1 MKESASKGM
10 NYKEFAQ
17 SLKQGMVYGAYLFEG
32 IEENIKSSTLKAVRK
47 ALLPEGLEEL
57 NESILDD
64 PTTDALVA
72 ASETLPFM
80 ADKRLVLVR
89 DLSALTGRS
98 ETDEKLCSY
107 IAHVPTSTVL
117 IFYVRGKADARKK
130 LYIAIRKAG
139 HIVSF
144 DRLADAELNRW
155 IIQAFT
161 ELGKQCSPAT
171 ASLLAFTVG
180 NDTGLLRTE
189 IEKLAA
195 HAGDAPQVTD
205 EDVRAL
211 ATRSTECTVFEM
223 VDAVVAGQQGKAF
236 RLMQDMLIMGQER
249 LGILAMLLRQYR
261 LLQHVKIMQYEKKS
275 AQEIQQN
282 LGVPA
287 FAADRYVRQAKGYT
301 GGQVRRAVDICLQ
314 TEYAVKSG
322 ALNQE
327 GALESAML
335 KLFALKNGVQ

>member
-1 MKESASKGM
+1 MKESAPKGM
-10 NYKEFAQ
+10 NYKDFMQ
-17 SLKQGMVYGAYLFEG
+17 SLKQGMVYGAYMFEG
-32 IEENIKSSTLKAVRK
+32 VEENIKSSTLKAVRK

-57 NESILDD
+57 NESVLDD
-64 PTTDALVA
+64 PATDTIIA

-80 ADKRLVLVR
+80 ADRRLVLVR
-89 DLSALTGRS
+89 DLAALSGRS
-98 ETDEKLCSY
+98 ETDDRLCDY
-107 IAHVPTSTVL
+107 IAHVPTSTAL
-117 IFYVRGKADARKK
+117 IFFVRGKADGRKK
-130 LYIAIRKAG
+130 LYNAIRKSG
-139 HIVSF
+139 HVVSF
-144 DRLADAELNRW
+144 ERLADDELNRW
-155 IIQAFT
+155 IVQAFA
-161 ELGKQCSPAT
+161 ELQKQCSPAT

-189 IEKLAA
+189 IEKLAS
-195 HAGDAPQVTD
+195 HAGDSPQVTD

-223 VDAVVAGQQGKAF
+223 VDAVVAGEQGKAF

-249 LGILAMLLRQYR
+249 LGILAMLLRQFR

-282 LGVPA
+282 LGVPR
-287 FAADRYVRQAKGYT
+287 FAADRYVRQARGYT

-314 TEYAVKSG
+314 TEFAVKSG
-322 ALNQE
+322 KLNQD

-335 KLFALKNGVQ
+335 KLFALKNGVK